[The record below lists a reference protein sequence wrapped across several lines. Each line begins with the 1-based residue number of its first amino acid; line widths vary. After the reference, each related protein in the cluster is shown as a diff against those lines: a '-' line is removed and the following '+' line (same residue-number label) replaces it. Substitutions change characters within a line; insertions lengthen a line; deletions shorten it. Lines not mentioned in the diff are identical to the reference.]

1 MRRNLGHMLLATTA
15 LAALAGPALAQ
26 TRAPAP
32 LRPAAASEAP
42 AVDELIVTANK
53 RAESLHDVAMA
64 ITAVSEDKLERI
76 AATSFSEYLTQ
87 VPGVSYTGAAQGSG
101 TLTVRGINAGG
112 VAATVGVYIDETPFG
127 SSTALVN
134 ASVLATDV
142 NPFDMQR
149 VEVLK
154 GPQGT
159 LYGAGALGGVVRYIS
174 NAPSTAGYSSEIEV
188 GAQSVAHGG
197 TGWEANGMVNVPLGD
212 KAAVRVT
219 GFHQDRPGFIDDPV
233 NHLKDINDSEVN
245 GGRVSLLVDPTDKV
259 SVRLTAMA
267 QDVRTNAA
275 SNEDIF
281 TPTTASDFRPLF
293 GNLQYTDAVPGQLQ
307 PRYKVGYRLYNGTVN
322 WDLGWG
328 KLTSSTSYGTLKFAQ
343 VFDFTSLL
351 GLGDFLSNR
360 VDQDKFTQ
368 EVRLASQGDGTWQ
381 WQAGAYYT
389 RETGAIHQVLSK
401 PGSPADLDQ
410 LLPSVYKETALFGEL
425 TYRFTPQLDVTAG
438 VRWAHDEQTGGQF
451 GQSFGTPFDLSNNS
465 TEDATTYSFTPR
477 WRPNENTT
485 VYGRIASGYLAGGPN
500 VIDVIASPADTPH
513 NFEPEKLTNYE
524 IGLKQYLLDGK
535 LALDVAAYHID
546 WDQIQLL
553 AVVGGVA
560 ITANGG
566 TATSDGFEWTAT
578 LRPVEGLTL
587 AWSGAISDAHLTQ
600 DTPAVVGAKKG
611 DTLPQAPKF
620 SSTWTGDYEW
630 PITEGYRGFAG
641 ATVQYVDDQG
651 AGFVTGFPFRQVVL
665 PSYTTVSLR
674 AGVKTGR
681 YTVQAYVNNLGDER
695 GFTST
700 ESHLST
706 TGGSGP
712 PLNQGY
718 EAALINPRT
727 IGVRLSASF

>member
-1 MRRNLGHMLLATTA
+1 MRGNFGHMLLATTA
-15 LAALAGPALAQ
+15 LVAFAGPVLAQ
-26 TRAPAP
+26 TRPAPA
-32 LRPAAASEAP
+32 ATTGQAP

-64 ITAVSEDKLERI
+64 ISAVSEDKFQRT
-76 AATSFSEYLTQ
+76 AATSFSDYLTQ
-87 VPGVSYTGAAQGSG
+87 VPGVSYTGAAQGAG

-174 NAPSTAGYSSEIEV
+174 NAPSTAGYASEIQV

-197 TGWEANGMVNVPLGD
+197 TGWETNAMINMPLGD
-212 KAAVRVT
+212 KAAIRVT
-219 GFHQDRPGFIDDPV
+219 GFYQDRPGFIDDPV
-233 NHLKDINDSEVN
+233 NHLKDINSSDVY
-245 GGRVSLLVDPTDKV
+245 GGRVSLLLEPTDKV
-259 SVRLTAMA
+259 TVRLTAMA
-267 QDVRTNAA
+267 QDVRDNAA

-293 GNLQYTDAVPGQLQ
+293 GNLQYTDAVPGQLR
-307 PRYKVGYRLYNGTVN
+307 PRYKVDYRLYNGTVN
-322 WDLGWG
+322 WDLGWA
-328 KLTSSTSYGTLKFAQ
+328 KLTSSTSYGTLKFLQ
-343 VFDFTSLL
+343 IFDFTSLI
-351 GLGDFLSNR
+351 GLGDFLSNQ

-368 EVRLASQGDGTWQ
+368 EVRLASQGDGSWQ

-389 RETGAIHQVLSK
+389 RETGSIHQVLGK
-401 PGSPADLDQ
+401 LLGTPPDLDQ

-425 TYRFTPQLDVTAG
+425 TYRFTPQFDVTAG
-438 VRWAHDEQTGGQF
+438 VRWAQDKQTGGQF
-451 GQSFGTPFDLSNNS
+451 GQSFGTPFALSNNS

-477 WRPNENTT
+477 WRPNPNTT

-513 NFEPEKLTNYE
+513 NFQPEKLTNYE
-524 IGLKQYLLDGK
+524 IGLKQYLFDGK
-535 LALDVAAYHID
+535 LALDLAAYHID

-566 TATSDGFEWTAT
+566 TATSDGLEWTAT
-578 LRPVEGLTL
+578 LRPLDGLTL
-587 AWSGAISDAHLTQ
+587 AWNGAVSDAHLTE
-600 DTPAVVGAKKG
+600 DTPPVVGAKKG

-630 PITEGYRGFAG
+630 PIAEDYRAFAG

-651 AGFVTGFPFRQVVL
+651 AGFVTGFPFRQIIL

-681 YTVQAYVNNLGDER
+681 YTVQAYINNLGDQK
-695 GFTST
+695 GFTSA

-712 PLNQGY
+712 PLNQGF
-718 EAALINPRT
+718 EAGLINPRT